1 MSIFPAGTAIAF
13 RSRYREPCR
22 ERRLVLEALGIA
34 TEEAFAEGWW
44 LIAVDERDLPRALAE
59 LEDYSRENVS
69 RPRPKA
75 VRVPV
80 ISGGRLGLLCYASL
94 LLGVAVLANGWAFGL
109 DWFDAG
115 VMRAGPVLAGQWWRT
130 VTALTLHGDA
140 GHLTANLVFGAV
152 FGLLAG
158 QALGGGLAWAGIL
171 LAGAL
176 GNGLNA
182 VIQNPAHSSIG
193 ASTAVFAAL
202 AIVVA
207 HSMRYWS
214 LMASGWFRRWSPM
227 VGGVLLLAYTGTG
240 GERTDV
246 AAHLTGFLAGLLIGG
261 LGSMLPDHVLRD
273 RRVQVTAALL
283 AGALVA
289 LCWTL
294 ALASW
299 ESARP
304 PS

>member
-1 MSIFPAGTAIAF
+1 MSIFPAGTAVAY
-13 RSRYREPCR
+13 RSRYREHCR
-22 ERRLVLEALGIA
+22 ERRLVLEALGIH
-34 TEEAFAEGWW
+34 TEEAFLEGWW
-44 LIAVDERDLPRALAE
+44 LIVVDEQELPRAVLE
-59 LEDYSRENVS
+59 LEEYARENVS
-69 RPRPKA
+69 RPRPVA

-80 ISGGRLGLLCYASL
+80 ISGGRLGLLCYACL
-94 LLGVAVLANGWAFGL
+94 LLGIAVLANGWAFGL
-109 DWFDAG
+109 DWFEAG
-115 VMRAGPVLAGQWWRT
+115 AMRVGEVRAGEWWRT

-140 GHLTANLVFGAV
+140 GHLTANLIFGAV

-158 QALGGGLAWAGIL
+158 QALGGGLAWCGIL

-182 VIQNPAHSSIG
+182 LIQQPAHSSIG

-214 LMASGWFRRWSPM
+214 LLASGWFRRWSPM

-246 AAHLTGFLAGLLIGG
+246 AAHLTGFVAGLLIGG
-261 LGSMLPDHVLRD
+261 LGSMLPEPVLRD
-273 RRVQVTAALL
+273 RRIQVSAAVL

-289 LCWTL
+289 LCWAL
-294 ALASW
+294 AL
-299 ESARP
+299 SARGSAGP
-304 PS
+304 PF

>member
-1 MSIFPAGTAIAF
+1 MSIFPAGTAVAF
-13 RSRYREPCR
+13 HSRYREQCR

-34 TEEAFAEGWW
+34 TEEVFQEGLW
-44 LIAVDERDLPRALAE
+44 AVVVDERDLARALAE
-59 LEDYSRENVS
+59 LEDYSHESVS
-69 RPRPKA
+69 RPKPRS

-80 ISGGRLGLLCYASL
+80 LPGAGLGVLCYGCL
-94 LLGVAVLANGWAFGL
+94 LLGVAVLANGWAFGF
-109 DWFDAG
+109 DWFEAG
-115 VMRAGPVLAGQWWRT
+115 AMRAGLVLGGEWWRT

-140 GHLTANLVFGAV
+140 GHLTANLFFGAV

-171 LAGAL
+171 TAGAL

-182 VIQNPAHSSIG
+182 VIQQATHSSIG
-193 ASTAVFAAL
+193 ASTAVFSAL

-214 LMASGWFRRWSPM
+214 RMGTGWFRRWSPL

-246 AAHLTGFLAGLLIGG
+246 AAHLTGFLAGLLLGG
-261 LGSMLPDHVLRD
+261 AGSFLPERLLTS
-273 RRVQVTAALL
+273 RRLQISAALL
-283 AGALVA
+283 ATALVA
-289 LCWTL
+289 LSWVM
-294 ALASW
+294 ALEA
-299 ESARP
+299 SARAAH
-304 PS
+304 